1 MPDLGEEVILA
12 RGPSRT
18 VIVCWQVF
26 VFPQASDACHE
37 RVAIRLFTER
47 LVTVLIIWTVTEL
60 QVSEATGSSKL
71 QESVADTVRPGA
83 QVNDGAVVSRIVI
96 VWVQLALVPQPSVA
110 VQVRAITSEAPQ
122 PVVTAS

>member
-26 VFPQASDACHE
+26 VFLQA
-37 RVAIRLFTER
+37 
-47 LVTVLIIWTVTEL
+47 
-60 QVSEATGSSKL
+60 SEATGSSKL

-83 QVNDGAVVSRIVI
+83 QVNEGAVVSRIVI

-122 PVVTAS
+122 PVVTASAYVTATWPHASCAEATPVAFVLVSAGHSR